1 MATLS
6 AIGIVVGIISSVL
19 VIVHTVS
26 LLIKESKPV
35 HQTTMNQQQCQ
46 SHLELRM
53 DRTKKRKIK
62 LLN

>member
-26 LLIKESKPV
+26 LLIKESKQVTPDDDEP
-35 HQTTMNQQQCQ
+35 TAMPKP
-46 SHLELRM
+46 SG
-53 DRTKKRKIK
+53 TKNGQDEEAQNKAA
-62 LLN
+62 